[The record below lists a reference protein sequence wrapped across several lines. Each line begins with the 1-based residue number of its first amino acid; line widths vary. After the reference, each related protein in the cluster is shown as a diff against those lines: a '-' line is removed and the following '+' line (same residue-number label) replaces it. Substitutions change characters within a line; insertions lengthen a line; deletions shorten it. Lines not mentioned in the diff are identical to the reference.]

1 MKKIEAIKR
10 REIGRCQ
17 NCPREPELLR
27 YDGQRGEWQGATKR
41 VDTTMAGRRVLRGLP
56 AQD

>member
-10 REIGRCQ
+10 REIGHCQ

-27 YDGQRGEWQGATKR
+27 YDGQRGERQRPTKR
-41 VDTTMAGRRVLRGLP
+41 ADTTVAGRRVLCGLS